1 MITVILLLIIL
12 LLACMLFLMHRRHIK
27 MLDRL
32 DLMLDAAIENK
43 FLESE
48 FTESRLSKT
57 ETKMYRY
64 LSAGKASLAQINS
77 ERNTI
82 KSLISDISHQTK
94 TPIANILLYS
104 ELLYDSAELNEN
116 TKRLAEHIKA
126 QTEKLNFLI
135 GSLIK
140 VSRLENGIVSVIP
153 KENSIEKLLSS
164 LDFENKA
171 RLKGINLKIEN
182 NINMTAVF
190 DFKWTLEAVSNIVD
204 NAIKYTPSGGKVSV
218 TAEPYEMFVKI
229 DVADNGIGICEDD
242 YPKIF
247 ARFYRSPN
255 VSDEQGVGIGLYL
268 AREIIS
274 KQGGYIK
281 VTSAENKG
289 SVFSVFIPKNINM
302 SKL

>member
-32 DLMLDAAIENK
+32 DLMLDAAIENR
-43 FLESE
+43 FSESE

-64 LSAGKASLAQINS
+64 LSAGKTSLAQINS

-116 TKRLAEHIKA
+116 TKKLAEHIKK

-153 KENSIEKLLSS
+153 KENSIKKLLSN

-171 RLKGINLKIEN
+171 RLKGIDLKIEN

-289 SVFSVFIPKNINM
+289 SVFSVFIPKNANM

>member
-32 DLMLDAAIENK
+32 DLMLDAAIENR
-43 FLESE
+43 FSESE

-64 LSAGKASLAQINS
+64 LSAGKTSLAQINS

-116 TKRLAEHIKA
+116 TKKLAEHIKK

-153 KENSIEKLLSS
+153 KENSIKNCSQTLILKTRHG
-164 LDFENKA
+164 LKA
-171 RLKGINLKIEN
+171 LI
-182 NINMTAVF
+182 
-190 DFKWTLEAVSNIVD
+190 
-204 NAIKYTPSGGKVSV
+204 
-218 TAEPYEMFVKI
+218 
-229 DVADNGIGICEDD
+229 
-242 YPKIF
+242 
-247 ARFYRSPN
+247 
-255 VSDEQGVGIGLYL
+255 
-268 AREIIS
+268 
-274 KQGGYIK
+274 
-281 VTSAENKG
+281 
-289 SVFSVFIPKNINM
+289 
-302 SKL
+302 